1 MTSQTES
8 IILLTVT
15 TVKNDSTRERIIEAA
30 TQLFAREG
38 YTATGM
44 ARILKRA
51 KASSGSFYYSFKSKE
66 GLLLAVIDRHIE
78 ELAPALTEPDS
89 GKEEEDAIERIFSLL
104 ARYRKLIVA
113 SGCTFACPVGRLVLE
128 VSPGQGK
135 VRQKLAAYFEAWRWA
150 VEKCLED
157 ASERLPKDLD
167 LGKLAALV
175 LSVVEGGVMQARAAS
190 SVKPSDHSVKQL
202 RDYLDRLLEE
212 GAEKKQ
218 K

>member
-1 MTSQTES
+1 M
-8 IILLTVT
+8 T
-15 TVKNDSTRERIIEAA
+15 TVKNDSTRDRIIEAA
-30 TQLFAREG
+30 TQLFARQG
-38 YTATGM
+38 YAATGM
-44 ARILKRA
+44 AKILKRA

-66 GLLLAVIDRHIE
+66 GLLLAVIDRRIE
-78 ELAPALTEPDS
+78 ELEPTLIEPAFAKKD
-89 GKEEEDAIERIFSLL
+89 DAVKRIFSLL
-104 ARYRKLIVA
+104 DRYRGLIVA
-113 SGCTFACPVGRLVLE
+113 SGCTFACPVGRLALE
-128 VSPGQGK
+128 VSAGQGK

-175 LSVVEGGVMQARAAS
+175 LSVVEGGVMQARASS
-190 SVKPSDHSVKQL
+190 SVKPFDQSVYQL

-212 GAEKKQ
+212 SAEKQQ